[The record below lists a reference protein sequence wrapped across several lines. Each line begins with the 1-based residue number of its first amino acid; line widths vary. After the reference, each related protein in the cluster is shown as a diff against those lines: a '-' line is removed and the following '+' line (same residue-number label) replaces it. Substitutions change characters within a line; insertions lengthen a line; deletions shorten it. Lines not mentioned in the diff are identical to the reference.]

1 MNEYQDKRNDAIKR
15 VQVLNER
22 FGKWY
27 YLISEET
34 YNKIHLGI
42 SDIIQ
47 AKEDSDGGL
56 GEFRDLENKGLDL
69 SLPPDLPDGSAPS
82 QPPSF

>member
-22 FGKWY
+22 FGDWY

-34 YNKIHLGI
+34 YSKLHLGI
-42 SDIIQ
+42 SDLI
-47 AKEDSDGGL
+47 KEKDESDGGL
-56 GEFRDLENKGLDL
+56 GEFRDLENNGLDL
-69 SLPPDLPDGSAPS
+69 PLPPGLPEGTL
-82 QPPSF
+82 PPPPPQ

>member
-15 VQVLNER
+15 VQILNER
-22 FGKWY
+22 FADWY

-34 YNKIHLGI
+34 YSKLHLGI
-42 SDIIQ
+42 SDLI
-47 AKEDSDGGL
+47 KEKEESDGGL

-69 SLPPDLPDGSAPS
+69 PLLPGLPEGI
-82 QPPSF
+82 PPSPPQ